1 MFDVYLV
8 VVLTSMACG
17 ILGPFIV
24 LRNLSMTADALSH
37 SVMLGIVIAFLF
49 VKDLASPFLTVGA
62 AIFGVLTVY
71 FVELLYKNR
80 LVKKNDALG
89 IVYPMFFSIAVIIIS
104 KWFRNVHLD
113 VDMVLMGNPLF
124 APFIRVL
131 GLPRSA
137 VIMGLVFLVNLAF
150 VIVFYRPLSI
160 STFDE
165 EYAKVSGI
173 RVGALYFVLMTLVS
187 LTSVTAFDSVGA
199 ILVISLF
206 VTPTVTAVLLSHN
219 LKICILLTLI
229 VGIFNVSLG
238 FLLAIYINVSIT
250 GMCAFVGMLTAL
262 ATVLWK
268 RKKSVIIR

>member
-229 VGIFNVSLG
+229 VGVFNVSLG

>member
-165 EYAKVSGI
+165 EYAKVGGI

>member
-173 RVGALYFVLMTLVS
+173 RVGTLYFVLMTLVS

-229 VGIFNVSLG
+229 VGVFNVSLG

>member
-229 VGIFNVSLG
+229 VGVFNVSLG

-262 ATVLWK
+262 ATILWK

>member
-62 AIFGVLTVY
+62 AVFGVLTVY

-124 APFIRVL
+124 APFIRLL

-137 VIMGLVFLVNLAF
+137 VIMGLIFLINLAF
-150 VIVFYRPLSI
+150 VFVFYRPLSI

-173 RVGALYFVLMTLVS
+173 KVGLLYFVLMTLVS

-206 VTPTVTAVLLSHN
+206 VTPTVTAVLLSKS
-219 LKICILLTLI
+219 LKICILLTLL

-238 FLLAIYINVSIT
+238 FILAIWINVSIT

-262 ATVLWK
+262 ITILWK
-268 RKKSVIIR
+268 RRKPVIIR

>member
-1 MFDVYLV
+1 MYDVFLV
-8 VVLTSMACG
+8 IALTSLACG

-24 LRNLSMTADALSH
+24 LRDLSMTADALSH
-37 SVMLGIVIAFLF
+37 SVMLGIVVAFLF
-49 VKDLASPFLTVGA
+49 VKDLASPYLTVGA

-124 APFIRVL
+124 APFIRVF

-137 VIMGLVFLVNLAF
+137 VIMGSIFLLNLLF
-150 VIVFYRPLSI
+150 VVVFYRALAI

-173 RVGALYFVLMTLVS
+173 RVGSLYFALMTLVS
-187 LTSVTAFDSVGA
+187 LTCVTAFDSVGA

-206 VTPTVTAVLLSHN
+206 VTPTVSAVLMTKN
-219 LKICILLTLI
+219 LKRCIILTLI
-229 VGIFNVSLG
+229 IGLVNVGIG
-238 FLLAIYINVSIT
+238 FWIAISINVSIT
-250 GMCAFVGMLTAL
+250 GMCAFVGMITTLITI
-262 ATVLWK
+262 VIK
-268 RKKSVIIR
+268 RKKIAASR

>member
-8 VVLTSMACG
+8 VVLSSIACG

-37 SVMLGIVIAFLF
+37 SVMLGIVVAFLF

-71 FVELLYKNR
+71 AVELLYKSR

-124 APFIRVL
+124 APFIRL
-131 GLPRSA
+131 FGLPRSA
-137 VIMGLVFLVNLAF
+137 VIMGMVFLINLAF
-150 VIVFYRPLSI
+150 VVAFYRPLSI

-165 EYAKVSGI
+165 EYARVSGI
-173 RVGALYFVLMTLVS
+173 KVGLLYFSLMTLVS

-206 VTPTVTAVLLSHN
+206 VSPTVTAVLLSNN

-229 VGIFNVSLG
+229 AGIFNASLG
-238 FLLAIYINVSIT
+238 FLLAIWINVSIT
-250 GMCAFVGMLTAL
+250 GMCAFVSMMTAL
-262 ATVLWK
+262 VTVLWK
-268 RKKSVIIR
+268 RRKPAIIG

>member
-8 VVLTSMACG
+8 IVLTSMACG

-62 AIFGVLTVY
+62 AVFGVLTVY

-137 VIMGLVFLVNLAF
+137 VVMGLIFLINLIYV
-150 VIVFYRPLSI
+150 VIYFRPLAI

-173 RVGALYFVLMTLVS
+173 RVGSLYFVLMTLVS

-206 VTPTVTAVLLSHN
+206 VTPTVTAVLLSKD

-238 FLLAIYINVSIT
+238 FVLAIWINVSIT
-250 GMCAFVGMLTAL
+250 GMCAFIGMLTAL
-262 ATVLWK
+262 VTILWK
-268 RKKSVIIR
+268 RKKPVIIR